1 MASNNQLSYQTAT
14 IDPTI
19 AGYAA
24 KDPWFALGLLLS
36 RGWVENYNERGIRK
50 LQESLKGKDGLTPAD
65 ANADAAATNAA
76 GGTPTVNAG
85 TTAAT
90 DTANAATANASADNT
105 QKTPQIFSA
114 NQNPVMA
121 QVDPY
126 KITPMAVQPSDVQ
139 KAVMEKAVADN
150 ATPQAGD
157 AGYKDA
163 LMARVRNILYDPN
176 NQWAQSAARGAIYN
190 KLKEMGDPGGGNPY
204 AMGNYI
210 DPSKNFSQQAL
221 AQSFANK
228 WTPQTVMNADGTV
241 TQNPAPGYVANNPL
255 QGASMYAMQ
264 GNTNQGIQS
273 PDMNAQFRAYL
284 NGETPQ
290 TAPVLDAVQAA
301 QAQQAATDNTQNV
314 IPPQAKTANFTDAE
328 QGEKSD
334 EPVQQEQTSQEEK
347 PVVSKLET
355 TATEQNSQNGKTV
368 QYALQNNVQPTP
380 LKPFSVKD
388 WIAQVTQAGIAQGR
402 PMNQIQAVISRG
414 LPAAQAAEDNYK
426 KQAVDGLLN
435 RIYNGDETTGGK
447 NLLPTME
454 NANTTVPKL
463 MQTLNEID
471 SIDPERGAQIR
482 AILPSYN
489 TFLKENIN
497 NFNKARDVGYSM
509 KLSDHSMENNIKQ
522 RKELGAYDDQRAIN
536 RLIKTH
542 ALKVAWQ
549 NEELANK
556 ANLISKYSNGQ
567 ITPDQAM
574 GMLILGGLRGKGGS
588 ASLSTGTG
596 DAQKAA
602 NGNLIINGNEL
613 SKTQTARSNE
623 LDANLRRMSDELK
636 GYMAN
641 STADD
646 VKNGT
651 SSDGKDNKDN
661 LARSINAL
669 NAYISGLDDKDRA
682 LIPNSIWDGL
692 QQQLYAANY
701 IRETLAGNGKMENAI
716 EYLKA
721 LTPETRRKYNIV
733 TE

>member
-1 MASNNQLSYQTAT
+1 MANNNQLSYQTAT

-24 KDPWFALGLLLS
+24 RDPGFALGLLLG

-65 ANADAAATNAA
+65 ANADAAVTNAA
-76 GGTPTVNAG
+76 GGTPTINTG

-90 DTANAATANASADNT
+90 DTDNAATANVSADNA

-121 QVDPY
+121 QVEPY

-139 KAVMEKAVADN
+139 RAVMEKAVADN

-176 NQWAQSAARGAIYN
+176 NQWAQSAARGVIYN
-190 KLKEMGDPGGGNPY
+190 KLKAMGDPGGGNPY
-204 AMGNYI
+204 AIGNYD
-210 DPSKNFSQQAL
+210 DPSQNFSQQAL

-228 WTPQTVMNADGTV
+228 WTPQSTMNADGTV

-264 GNTNQGIQS
+264 GNANQGIQS
-273 PDMNAQFRAYL
+273 PDMAAQFRAYL

-463 MQTLNEID
+463 MQTLNAID

-522 RKELGAYDDQRAIN
+522 HERLGQFDDERTKDMA
-536 RLIKTH
+536 KWKH
-542 ALKVAWQ
+542 AMSVAWRNQ
-549 NEELANK
+549 DLADR

-574 GMLILGGLRGKGGS
+574 GMLLGLGGKVNGVASGDVQKTSKGT
-588 ASLSTGTG
+588 LV
-596 DAQKAA
+596 
-602 NGNLIINGNEL
+602 INGNEL

-646 VKNGT
+646 IKNG
-651 SSDGKDNKDN
+651 DGGDN
-661 LARSINAL
+661 LAKSIDAL
-669 NAYISGLDDKDRA
+669 NAYVSGLDDKDRA
-682 LIPNSIWDGL
+682 LIPTSIWDGL

-701 IRETLAGNGKMENAI
+701 IRENLAGNGKMENAI

-721 LTPETRRKYNIV
+721 LTPETRQEYNII
-733 TE
+733 T

>member
-1 MASNNQLSYQTAT
+1 MANNNQLSYQTAT

-24 KDPWFALGLLLS
+24 RDPGFALGLLLG

-65 ANADAAATNAA
+65 ANANAAVTNAA
-76 GGTPTVNAG
+76 GGTPAINTG
-85 TTAAT
+85 AASSSA
-90 DTANAATANASADNT
+90 DTANAATASASADNA
-105 QKTPQIFSA
+105 KPTPQIFSA

-139 KAVMEKAVADN
+139 KAVMENIIAN
-150 ATPQAGD
+150 ASNPQAGD
-157 AGYKDA
+157 PGYKDA

-190 KLKEMGDPGGGNPY
+190 KLKAMGDPGGGNPY
-204 AMGNYI
+204 AIGNYD
-210 DPSKNFSQQAL
+210 DPSKNFYQQAL

-241 TQNPAPGYVANNPL
+241 TQNPAPGYVSNNPL
-255 QGASMYAMQ
+255 QGASMYAIQ
-264 GNTNQGIQS
+264 GNANQGVQS

-301 QAQQAATDNTQNV
+301 QTQQAAADNTV
-314 IPPQAKTANFTDAE
+314 IPPQAKAANFTDAE
-328 QGEKSD
+328 QDKKSD
-334 EPVQQEQTSQEEK
+334 EPVQQEQTSQEE
-347 PVVSKLET
+347 PSVSKSET
-355 TATEQNSQNGKTV
+355 TATEQNSKNGKTV

-489 TFLKENIN
+489 TFLEENIN

-522 RKELGAYDDQRAIN
+522 HERIGQFDDERTKNMA
-536 RLIKTH
+536 KWKH
-542 ALKVAWQ
+542 AMSVAWKNQ
-549 NEELANK
+549 ELAYK

-574 GMLILGGLRGKGGS
+574 SMLLGLGGKGNGA
-588 ASLSTGTG
+588 ASGDVQKTSKGT
-596 DAQKAA
+596 
-602 NGNLIINGNEL
+602 LVINGNEL

-646 VKNGT
+646 IKNGT

-669 NAYISGLDDKDRA
+669 DAYISGLDDKDRA

-721 LTPETRRKYNIV
+721 LTPETRQKYNII
-733 TE
+733 T

>member
-1 MASNNQLSYQTAT
+1 MANNNQLSYQTAT

-24 KDPWFALGLLLS
+24 RDPGFALGLLLG

-50 LQESLKGKDGLTPAD
+50 LQESLKGKDGLTPGGESAQPSEQSQ
-65 ANADAAATNAA
+65 ANSGTASTDNAKQ
-76 GGTPTVNAG
+76 V
-85 TTAAT
+85 
-90 DTANAATANASADNT
+90 
-105 QKTPQIFSA
+105 PQIFSA
-114 NQNPVMA
+114 NQSPTMQTVNPYQPQAVNA
-121 QVDPY
+121 SQ
-126 KITPMAVQPSDVQ
+126 PMTDTQ
-139 KAVMEKAVADN
+139 KAVMENAVAN
-150 ATPQAGD
+150 ASTPQAGD

-255 QGASMYAMQ
+255 QGASMYAM
-264 GNTNQGIQS
+264 NANQGIQL
-273 PDMNAQFRAYL
+273 PDMAAQFKAYL

-301 QAQQAATDNTQNV
+301 QAQQAAADNTQNV

-328 QGEKSD
+328 QDEKSD
-334 EPVQQEQTSQEEK
+334 EPVQQEQTSQEE
-347 PVVSKLET
+347 PAVSKMET
-355 TATEQNSQNGKTV
+355 AATEQNSQNGKTV

-471 SIDPERGAQIR
+471 SIDPERGTQIR

-522 RKELGAYDDQRAIN
+522 HETLGQFDDERTKNMA
-536 RLIKTH
+536 KWKH
-542 ALKVAWQ
+542 AMSVAWRNQ
-549 NEELANK
+549 DLADR

-574 GMLILGGLRGKGGS
+574 GMLLGLGGKVNGVASGDVQKTSKGT
-588 ASLSTGTG
+588 LV
-596 DAQKAA
+596 
-602 NGNLIINGNEL
+602 INGNEL
-613 SKTQTARSNE
+613 NKTQTARSNE
-623 LDANLRRMSDELK
+623 LDAKLRRMSDELK

-651 SSDGKDNKDN
+651 SSNGKDNKDN

-669 NAYISGLDDKDRA
+669 DAYISGLDDKDRA

-692 QQQLYAANY
+692 QQQLYAANF
-701 IRETLAGNGKMENAI
+701 IRENLAGNGKMENAI

-721 LTPETRRKYNIV
+721 LTPETRQKYNIV

>member
-1 MASNNQLSYQTAT
+1 MANNNQLSYQTAT

-24 KDPWFALGLLLS
+24 RDPGFALGLLLG

-50 LQESLKGKDGLTPAD
+50 LQDSLKGKDRLTPAGESAQPSEQSQTNSEAASTD
-65 ANADAAATNAA
+65 NAKQ
-76 GGTPTVNAG
+76 V
-85 TTAAT
+85 
-90 DTANAATANASADNT
+90 
-105 QKTPQIFSA
+105 PQIFSA
-114 NQNPVMA
+114 NQSPAMQTVNPYQPQAVNA
-121 QVDPY
+121 SQ
-126 KITPMAVQPSDVQ
+126 PMTDTQ
-139 KAVMEKAVADN
+139 KAVMENAVAN
-150 ATPQAGD
+150 ASTPQAGD
-157 AGYKDA
+157 VGYKDA

-221 AQSFANK
+221 AHSFANK

-241 TQNPAPGYVANNPL
+241 TQNPAPGYVASNPL

-264 GNTNQGIQS
+264 GNANQGIQL
-273 PDMNAQFRAYL
+273 PDMAAQFRAYL

-301 QAQQAATDNTQNV
+301 QAQQAAADNTQNV

-328 QGEKSD
+328 QGEKGD
-334 EPVQQEQTSQEEK
+334 EPVQQEQPSQEEK
-347 PVVSKLET
+347 PVVSKMET
-355 TATEQNSQNGKTV
+355 AATEQNSQNGKTV

-447 NLLPTME
+447 SLLPTME

-471 SIDPERGAQIR
+471 SIDPERGTQIR

-497 NFNKARDVGYSM
+497 NFNKARDVGYSI

-522 RKELGAYDDQRAIN
+522 HERLGQFDDERTKDMA
-536 RLIKTH
+536 KWKH
-542 ALKVAWQ
+542 AMSVAWRNQ
-549 NEELANK
+549 DLADR

-574 GMLILGGLRGKGGS
+574 GMLLGLGGKVNGVASGDVQKTSKGT
-588 ASLSTGTG
+588 LV
-596 DAQKAA
+596 
-602 NGNLIINGNEL
+602 INGNEL

-646 VKNGT
+646 IKNGN
-651 SSDGKDNKDN
+651 GKDN
-661 LARSINAL
+661 LAKSIDAL
-669 NAYISGLDDKDRA
+669 NAYVSGLDDKDRA

-692 QQQLYAANY
+692 QQQLYAANF
-701 IRETLAGNGKMENAI
+701 IRENLAGNGKMENAI

-721 LTPETRRKYNIV
+721 LTPETRQKYNIV

>member
-1 MASNNQLSYQTAT
+1 MANNNQLSYQTAT

-24 KDPWFALGLLLS
+24 RDPGFALGLLLG

-50 LQESLKGKDGLTPAD
+50 LQDSLKGKDGLTPAGEPAKPSEQPQTNSETASTD
-65 ANADAAATNAA
+65 NAKQ
-76 GGTPTVNAG
+76 V
-85 TTAAT
+85 
-90 DTANAATANASADNT
+90 
-105 QKTPQIFSA
+105 PQIFSA
-114 NQNPVMA
+114 NQSPTMQTVNPYQPQAVNA
-121 QVDPY
+121 SQ
-126 KITPMAVQPSDVQ
+126 PMTDTQ
-139 KAVMEKAVADN
+139 KAVMENAVAN
-150 ATPQAGD
+150 ASTPQAGD

-228 WTPQTVMNADGTV
+228 WTPQTIMNADGTV
-241 TQNPAPGYVANNPL
+241 TQNPTPGYVANNPL
-255 QGASMYAMQ
+255 QGASMYAM
-264 GNTNQGIQS
+264 NANQGIQS
-273 PDMNAQFRAYL
+273 PDMAAQFKAYL

-301 QAQQAATDNTQNV
+301 QAQQAAADNTQNV

-328 QGEKSD
+328 QDEKSD

-454 NANTTVPKL
+454 NAGTTVPKL

-471 SIDPERGAQIR
+471 SIDPERGTQIR

-522 RKELGAYDDQRAIN
+522 HETLGQFDDERTKNMA
-536 RLIKTH
+536 KWKH
-542 ALKVAWQ
+542 AMSVAWRNQ
-549 NEELANK
+549 DLADR

-574 GMLILGGLRGKGGS
+574 GMLLGLGGKGNGV
-588 ASLSTGTG
+588 ASGDVQKTSKGT
-596 DAQKAA
+596 
-602 NGNLIINGNEL
+602 LVINGNEL

-646 VKNGT
+646 VKNG
-651 SSDGKDNKDN
+651 DGGDN
-661 LARSINAL
+661 LAKSIDAL

-701 IRETLAGNGKMENAI
+701 IRENLAGNGKMENAI

-721 LTPETRRKYNIV
+721 LTPETRQKYNIV
-733 TE
+733 T

>member
-1 MASNNQLSYQTAT
+1 MANNNQLSYQTAT

-24 KDPWFALGLLLS
+24 KDPGFALGLLLG

-50 LQESLKGKDGLTPAD
+50 LQDSLKGKDGLTPGGESAQPSEQSQTNSEAASTD
-65 ANADAAATNAA
+65 NAKQ
-76 GGTPTVNAG
+76 V
-85 TTAAT
+85 
-90 DTANAATANASADNT
+90 
-105 QKTPQIFSA
+105 PQIFSA
-114 NQNPVMA
+114 NQSPTMQTVNPYQPQAVNA
-121 QVDPY
+121 SQ
-126 KITPMAVQPSDVQ
+126 PMTDTQ
-139 KAVMEKAVADN
+139 KAVMENAVAN
-150 ATPQAGD
+150 ASTPQAGD

-255 QGASMYAMQ
+255 QGASMYAIQ
-264 GNTNQGIQS
+264 GNANQGIQA
-273 PDMNAQFRAYL
+273 PDMNAQFKAYL

-301 QAQQAATDNTQNV
+301 QAQQAAADNTQNV
-314 IPPQAKTANFTDAE
+314 IQPQAKTANFTDAE
-328 QGEKSD
+328 QDEKSD
-334 EPVQQEQTSQEEK
+334 EPVQQEQASQEE
-347 PVVSKLET
+347 PTASKMET
-355 TATEQNSQNGKTV
+355 AATEQNSQNGKTV
-368 QYALQNNVQPTP
+368 QSALQNNVQPTP

-454 NANTTVPKL
+454 NAGTTVPKL

-497 NFNKARDVGYSM
+497 NFNKARDVGYSI

-556 ANLISKYSNGQ
+556 ANLIAKASNGQ

-574 GMLILGGLRGKGGS
+574 GMLIMGGIRGKGGS
-588 ASLSTGTG
+588 AAVPKGTG
-596 DAQKAA
+596 DAQQAA

-613 SKTQTARSNE
+613 NKTQTARSNK

-646 VKNGT
+646 IKNGT

-669 NAYISGLDDKDRA
+669 NAYISGLDGKDRA
-682 LIPNSIWDGL
+682 LIPNSIWDRL

-701 IRETLAGNGKMENAI
+701 IRENLAGNGKMENAI

-721 LTPETRRKYNIV
+721 LTPETRQKYNII
-733 TE
+733 T

>member
-1 MASNNQLSYQTAT
+1 MANNNQLSYQTAT

-24 KDPWFALGLLLS
+24 KDPGFALGLLLG

-65 ANADAAATNAA
+65 ANADAAS
-76 GGTPTVNAG
+76 GTPAINTG
-85 TTAAT
+85 AASST
-90 DTANAATANASADNT
+90 DTANAAASASAENA
-105 QKTPQIFSA
+105 KPTPQIFSA

-139 KAVMEKAVADN
+139 KAVMENTIAN
-150 ATPQAGD
+150 ASAPQAGD

-190 KLKEMGDPGGGNPY
+190 KLKAMGDPGGGNPY
-204 AMGNYI
+204 AIGNYD

-228 WTPQTVMNADGTV
+228 WTPQAVMNADGTV
-241 TQNPAPGYVANNPL
+241 TQNAAPGYVSNSPL
-255 QGASMYAMQ
+255 QGASMYAIQ
-264 GNTNQGIQS
+264 GNANQGIQ
-273 PDMNAQFRAYL
+273 PTDMAAQFRAYL

-301 QAQQAATDNTQNV
+301 QAQQAAADNTQNV
-314 IPPQAKTANFTDAE
+314 IPPQAKIANFTDAE
-328 QGEKSD
+328 QDKKSD
-334 EPVQQEQTSQEEK
+334 EPVQQEQASQEE
-347 PVVSKLET
+347 PAVSKSET
-355 TATEQNSQNGKTV
+355 AATEQNSQNGKTV

-463 MQTLNEID
+463 MRTLNEID
-471 SIDPERGAQIR
+471 SIDPERGTQIR

-536 RLIKTH
+536 RLITTH

-556 ANLISKYSNGQ
+556 ANLIAKASNGQ

-574 GMLILGGLRGKGGS
+574 GMLIMGGIRGKGGS
-588 ASLSTGTG
+588 AAVPKGTG
-596 DAQKAA
+596 DAQQTA

-623 LDANLRRMSDELK
+623 LDANLRRMSNELK
-636 GYMAN
+636 SYMAN

-646 VKNGT
+646 IKNG
-651 SSDGKDNKDN
+651 GGKDN
-661 LARSINAL
+661 LAKSIDAL
-669 NAYISGLDDKDRA
+669 GAYVSGLDDKDRA
-682 LIPNSIWDGL
+682 LIPDSFWDGI

-701 IRETLAGNGKMENAI
+701 IREHLAGNGKMENAI

-721 LTPETRRKYNIV
+721 LTPETRQKYNIV
-733 TE
+733 T

>member
-1 MASNNQLSYQTAT
+1 MANNNQLSYQTAT

-24 KDPWFALGLLLS
+24 KDPGFALGLLLG

-65 ANADAAATNAA
+65 ANADAAS
-76 GGTPTVNAG
+76 GTP
-85 TTAAT
+85 AAT
-90 DTANAATANASADNT
+90 DTASAATASASADNA
-105 QKTPQIFSA
+105 KPTPQIFSA

-139 KAVMEKAVADN
+139 KAVMENTIAN
-150 ATPQAGD
+150 ASNPQAGD
-157 AGYKDA
+157 TGYKDS

-190 KLKEMGDPGGGNPY
+190 KLKAMGDPGGGNPY
-204 AMGNYI
+204 AMGNYD

-228 WTPQTVMNADGTV
+228 WTPQATMNADGTV
-241 TQNPAPGYVANNPL
+241 TQNAAPGYVSNNPL
-255 QGASMYAMQ
+255 QGASMYAIQ
-264 GNTNQGIQS
+264 GNANQGIQ
-273 PDMNAQFRAYL
+273 PTDMAAQFRAYL

-290 TAPVLDAVQAA
+290 TAPVLDAVQA
-301 QAQQAATDNTQNV
+301 QQAVADNTQNV

-328 QGEKSD
+328 QGKKSD
-334 EPVQQEQTSQEEK
+334 EPVQQEQASQEE
-347 PVVSKLET
+347 PTVSKSET
-355 TATEQNSQNGKTV
+355 VAAEQNSQNGKTV
-368 QYALQNNVQPTP
+368 QSALQNNVQPTP

-454 NANTTVPKL
+454 NANTAVPKL

-489 TFLKENIN
+489 TFLKENIS

-522 RKELGAYDDQRAIN
+522 RKELGAYDDERTKNMAQW
-536 RLIKTH
+536 KH
-542 ALKVAWQ
+542 AMSVAWQ
-549 NEELANK
+549 NEALVNK
-556 ANLISKYSNGQ
+556 ANLIAKYSNGQ

-574 GMLILGGLRGKGGS
+574 QMIVMGSIGGKGNGGAS
-588 ASLSTGTG
+588 ASG
-596 DAQKAA
+596 DVQKTDK
-602 NGNLIINGNEL
+602 GNLIINGNEL

-636 GYMAN
+636 SYMAN

-646 VKNGT
+646 IKSG
-651 SSDGKDNKDN
+651 DGKDN
-661 LARSINAL
+661 LAKSINAL
-669 NAYISGLDDKDRA
+669 NAYVSKLDDKDRA
-682 LIPNSIWDGL
+682 LIPDSVWDGI

-701 IRETLAGNGKMENAI
+701 IREHLAGNGKMENAI

-721 LTPETRRKYNIV
+721 LTPETRQKYNIV
-733 TE
+733 T

>member
-1 MASNNQLSYQTAT
+1 MANNNQLSYQTAT

-24 KDPWFALGLLLS
+24 RDPGFALGLLLG

-65 ANADAAATNAA
+65 ANANAAVTNAA
-76 GGTPTVNAG
+76 GGTPAINTG
-85 TTAAT
+85 AAS
-90 DTANAATANASADNT
+90 ASADNA
-105 QKTPQIFSA
+105 KPTPQIFSA

-121 QVDPY
+121 KVDPY

-139 KAVMEKAVADN
+139 KAVMENTIAN
-150 ATPQAGD
+150 ASAPQAGD

-228 WTPQTVMNADGTV
+228 WTPQAVMNADGTV
-241 TQNPAPGYVANNPL
+241 AQNPAPGYVANNPL
-255 QGASMYAMQ
+255 QGASMYAIQ
-264 GNTNQGIQS
+264 GNANQGIQS

-290 TAPVLDAVQAA
+290 TAPVLDAVQTA
-301 QAQQAATDNTQNV
+301 QAQQAAADNTQNV

-334 EPVQQEQTSQEEK
+334 EPVQQEQASQEE
-347 PVVSKLET
+347 PAVSKSET
-355 TATEQNSQNGKTV
+355 AATEQNSQNGKTV

-447 NLLPTME
+447 SLLPTME
-454 NANTTVPKL
+454 NADTTVPKL
-463 MQTLNEID
+463 MKTLNEID
-471 SIDPERGAQIR
+471 SIDPERGTQIR

-497 NFNKARDVGYSM
+497 NFNKARDVGYSI

-522 RKELGAYDDQRAIN
+522 HERLGQFDDERTKDMA
-536 RLIKTH
+536 KWKH
-542 ALKVAWQ
+542 AMSVAWMNQ
-549 NEELANK
+549 ELADR

-574 GMLILGGLRGKGGS
+574 GMLLGLGGKGNGV
-588 ASLSTGTG
+588 ASGDVQKTSKGT
-596 DAQKAA
+596 
-602 NGNLIINGNEL
+602 LVINGNEL

-646 VKNGT
+646 IKNG
-651 SSDGKDNKDN
+651 DGGDN
-661 LARSINAL
+661 LAKSIDAL

-692 QQQLYAANY
+692 QQQMYAANY
-701 IRETLAGNGKMENAI
+701 IRENLAGNGKMENAI

-721 LTPETRRKYNIV
+721 LTPETRQKYNIV
-733 TE
+733 T

>member
-1 MASNNQLSYQTAT
+1 MANNNQLSYQTAT

-24 KDPWFALGLLLS
+24 RDPGFALGLLLG

-50 LQESLKGKDGLTPAD
+50 LQDSLKGKDGLTPAGEPAKPSEQSQTNSETASTD
-65 ANADAAATNAA
+65 NAKQ
-76 GGTPTVNAG
+76 V
-85 TTAAT
+85 
-90 DTANAATANASADNT
+90 
-105 QKTPQIFSA
+105 PQIFSA
-114 NQNPVMA
+114 NQSPTMQTVNPYQPQAVNA
-121 QVDPY
+121 SQ
-126 KITPMAVQPSDVQ
+126 PMTDTQ
-139 KAVMEKAVADN
+139 KAVMENAVAN
-150 ATPQAGD
+150 ASTPQAGD

-264 GNTNQGIQS
+264 GNANQGIQS
-273 PDMNAQFRAYL
+273 PDMAAQFRAYI

-301 QAQQAATDNTQNV
+301 QAQQAVADNTQNV

-328 QGEKSD
+328 QGGKSD
-334 EPVQQEQTSQEEK
+334 EPVQQEQVSQEE
-347 PVVSKLET
+347 PAVSKLET

-447 NLLPTME
+447 SLLPTME

-471 SIDPERGAQIR
+471 SIDPERGTQIR

-489 TFLKENIN
+489 TFLKENIS

-522 RKELGAYDDQRAIN
+522 HERLGQFDDERTKDMA
-536 RLIKTH
+536 KWKH
-542 ALKVAWQ
+542 AMSVAWRNQ
-549 NEELANK
+549 DLADR

-574 GMLILGGLRGKGGS
+574 GMLLGLGGKVNGVASGDVQKTSKGT
-588 ASLSTGTG
+588 LV
-596 DAQKAA
+596 
-602 NGNLIINGNEL
+602 INGNEL

-646 VKNGT
+646 IKNG
-651 SSDGKDNKDN
+651 DGEDN
-661 LARSINAL
+661 LAKSIDAL
-669 NAYISGLDDKDRA
+669 NAYVSGLDDKDRA
-682 LIPNSIWDGL
+682 LIPTSIWDGL

-701 IRETLAGNGKMENAI
+701 IRENLAGNGKMENAI

-721 LTPETRRKYNIV
+721 LTPETRQEYNII
-733 TE
+733 T

>member
-1 MASNNQLSYQTAT
+1 MANNNQLSYQTAT

-24 KDPWFALGLLLS
+24 RDPGFALGLMLG

-50 LQESLKGKDGLTPAD
+50 LQDSLKGKDGLTPAGESAQPSEQSQTNSEAASTD
-65 ANADAAATNAA
+65 NAKQ
-76 GGTPTVNAG
+76 V
-85 TTAAT
+85 
-90 DTANAATANASADNT
+90 
-105 QKTPQIFSA
+105 PQIFSA
-114 NQNPVMA
+114 NQSPTMQTVNPYQPQAVNA
-121 QVDPY
+121 SQ
-126 KITPMAVQPSDVQ
+126 PMTDTQ
-139 KAVMEKAVADN
+139 KAVMENAVAN
-150 ATPQAGD
+150 ASTPQAGD

-264 GNTNQGIQS
+264 GNANQGIQS
-273 PDMNAQFRAYL
+273 PDMAAQFRAYL

-301 QAQQAATDNTQNV
+301 QAQQAAADNTQNV

-328 QGEKSD
+328 QDEKSD
-334 EPVQQEQTSQEEK
+334 EPVQQEQASQEEK

-355 TATEQNSQNGKTV
+355 AATEQNSQNGKTV
-368 QYALQNNVQPTP
+368 QSALQNNVQPTP

-447 NLLPTME
+447 SLLPTME
-454 NANTTVPKL
+454 NADTTVPKL

-471 SIDPERGAQIR
+471 SIDPERGTQIR

-489 TFLKENIN
+489 TFLKENIS

-588 ASLSTGTG
+588 ASLSTGAG

-602 NGNLIINGNEL
+602 NGNLIINDNEL

-646 VKNGT
+646 IKNGN
-651 SSDGKDNKDN
+651 GKDN
-661 LARSINAL
+661 LAKSIDAL
-669 NAYISGLDDKDRA
+669 NAYVSGLDDKDRA

-692 QQQLYAANY
+692 QQQLYAANF
-701 IRETLAGNGKMENAI
+701 IRENLAGNGKMENAI

-721 LTPETRRKYNIV
+721 LTPETRQKYNIV
-733 TE
+733 T

>member
-1 MASNNQLSYQTAT
+1 MANNNQLSYQTAT

-24 KDPWFALGLLLS
+24 RDPGFALGLLLG

-65 ANADAAATNAA
+65 ANANAAVTNAA
-76 GGTPTVNAG
+76 GGTPAINTG
-85 TTAAT
+85 AASSSA
-90 DTANAATANASADNT
+90 DTANAATASASADNA
-105 QKTPQIFSA
+105 KPTPQIFSA

-139 KAVMEKAVADN
+139 KAVMENTIAN
-150 ATPQAGD
+150 ASAPQAGD

-163 LMARVRNILYDPN
+163 LMARGRNILYDPN

-255 QGASMYAMQ
+255 QGASMYAM
-264 GNTNQGIQS
+264 NANQGIQL
-273 PDMNAQFRAYL
+273 PDMAAQFKTYL

-301 QAQQAATDNTQNV
+301 QTQQAVADNTQNV

-328 QGEKSD
+328 QDEKSD
-334 EPVQQEQTSQEEK
+334 EPVQQEQASQEE
-347 PVVSKLET
+347 PAVSKMET
-355 TATEQNSQNGKTV
+355 AATEQNSQNGKTV
-368 QYALQNNVQPTP
+368 QSALQNNVQPTP

-454 NANTTVPKL
+454 NAGTTVPKL

-471 SIDPERGAQIR
+471 SIDPERGTQIR

-522 RKELGAYDDQRAIN
+522 HETLGQFDDERTKNMA
-536 RLIKTH
+536 KWKH
-542 ALKVAWQ
+542 AMSVAWRNQ
-549 NEELANK
+549 DLADR

-574 GMLILGGLRGKGGS
+574 GMLLGLGGKVNGVASGDVQKTSKGT
-588 ASLSTGTG
+588 LV
-596 DAQKAA
+596 
-602 NGNLIINGNEL
+602 INGNEL
-613 SKTQTARSNE
+613 NKTQTARSNE

-669 NAYISGLDDKDRA
+669 DAYISGLDDKDRA

-692 QQQLYAANY
+692 QQQLYAANF
-701 IRETLAGNGKMENAI
+701 IRENLAGNGKMENAI

-721 LTPETRRKYNIV
+721 LTPETRQKYNIV

>member
-1 MASNNQLSYQTAT
+1 MANNNQLSYQTAT

-24 KDPWFALGLLLS
+24 RDPGFALGLLLG

-65 ANADAAATNAA
+65 ANANAAVTNVA
-76 GGTPTVNAG
+76 GGTPAINTGDAS
-85 TTAAT
+85 
-90 DTANAATANASADNT
+90 ASADTTNAT
-105 QKTPQIFSA
+105 TASASAGNAKPTPQIFSA

-139 KAVMEKAVADN
+139 KAVMENAVAN
-150 ATPQAGD
+150 ASTPQAGD

-221 AQSFANK
+221 AHSFANK

-255 QGASMYAMQ
+255 QGASMYAM
-264 GNTNQGIQS
+264 NANQGIQS
-273 PDMNAQFRAYL
+273 PDMAAQFRAYL

-301 QAQQAATDNTQNV
+301 QAQQAAADNTQNV

-328 QGEKSD
+328 QDEKSD
-334 EPVQQEQTSQEEK
+334 EPVQQEQTSQEE
-347 PVVSKLET
+347 PTASKSET

-447 NLLPTME
+447 SLLPTME
-454 NANTTVPKL
+454 NADTTVPKL
-463 MQTLNEID
+463 MKTLNEID
-471 SIDPERGAQIR
+471 SIDPERGTQIR

-497 NFNKARDVGYSM
+497 NFNKARDVGYSI

-522 RKELGAYDDQRAIN
+522 HERIGQFDDERTKDMA
-536 RLIKTH
+536 KWKH
-542 ALKVAWQ
+542 AMSVAWRNQ
-549 NEELANK
+549 ELADR

-574 GMLILGGLRGKGGS
+574 GMLLGLGGKGNGV
-588 ASLSTGTG
+588 ASGDVQKTSKGT
-596 DAQKAA
+596 
-602 NGNLIINGNEL
+602 LVINGNEL

-623 LDANLRRMSDELK
+623 LDANLRRMSDALK

-646 VKNGT
+646 IKNGN
-651 SSDGKDNKDN
+651 GKDN
-661 LARSINAL
+661 LAKSIGAL
-669 NAYISGLDDKDRA
+669 NAYVSGLDDKDRA

-701 IRETLAGNGKMENAI
+701 IRENLAGNGKMENAI

-721 LTPETRRKYNIV
+721 LTPETRQMYNII

>member
-1 MASNNQLSYQTAT
+1 MANNNQLSYQTAT

-24 KDPWFALGLLLS
+24 KDPGFALGLLLG

-50 LQESLKGKDGLTPAD
+50 LQESLKGKDGLTPSD
-65 ANADAAATNAA
+65 ANAGAAS
-76 GGTPTVNAG
+76 GTP
-85 TTAAT
+85 AAT
-90 DTANAATANASADNT
+90 DTASAATASASADNA
-105 QKTPQIFSA
+105 KPTPQIFSA

-139 KAVMEKAVADN
+139 KAVMENTIAN
-150 ATPQAGD
+150 ASNPQAGD
-157 AGYKDA
+157 TGYKDA

-190 KLKEMGDPGGGNPY
+190 KLKAMGDPGGGNPY
-204 AMGNYI
+204 AMGNYD

-228 WTPQTVMNADGTV
+228 WTPQATMNADGTV
-241 TQNPAPGYVANNPL
+241 TQNAAPGYVSNNPL
-255 QGASMYAMQ
+255 QGASMYAIQ
-264 GNTNQGIQS
+264 GNANQGIQ
-273 PDMNAQFRAYL
+273 PTDMAAQFRAYL

-290 TAPVLDAVQAA
+290 TAPVLDAVQA
-301 QAQQAATDNTQNV
+301 QQAVADNTQNV

-328 QGEKSD
+328 QDKKSD
-334 EPVQQEQTSQEEK
+334 EPVQQEPASQEE
-347 PVVSKLET
+347 PTVSKSET
-355 TATEQNSQNGKTV
+355 AATEQNSQNGKTV
-368 QYALQNNVQPTP
+368 QSALQNNVQPTP

-454 NANTTVPKL
+454 NANTAVPKL

-471 SIDPERGAQIR
+471 SIDQERGAQIR

-489 TFLKENIN
+489 TFLKENIS

-522 RKELGAYDDQRAIN
+522 RKELGAYDDERTKNMAQW
-536 RLIKTH
+536 KH
-542 ALKVAWQ
+542 AMSVAWQ
-549 NEELANK
+549 NEALVNK
-556 ANLISKYSNGQ
+556 ANLIAKYSNGQ

-574 GMLILGGLRGKGGS
+574 QMIVMGSIGGKGNGGAS
-588 ASLSTGTG
+588 ASG
-596 DAQKAA
+596 DVQKTDK
-602 NGNLIINGNEL
+602 GNLIINGNEL

-636 GYMAN
+636 SYMAN

-646 VKNGT
+646 IKSG
-651 SSDGKDNKDN
+651 DGKDN
-661 LARSINAL
+661 LAKSIDAL
-669 NAYISGLDDKDRA
+669 NAYVSELDDKDRA
-682 LIPNSIWDGL
+682 LIPDSVWDGI

-701 IRETLAGNGKMENAI
+701 IREHLAGNGKMENAI

-721 LTPETRRKYNIV
+721 LTPETRQKYNIV
-733 TE
+733 T

>member
-1 MASNNQLSYQTAT
+1 MANNNQLSYQTAT

-24 KDPWFALGLLLS
+24 RDPGFALGLLLG

-50 LQESLKGKDGLTPAD
+50 LQDSLKGKDGLTPGGESAQPSEQSQTNSE
-65 ANADAAATNAA
+65 AASTYNAKQ
-76 GGTPTVNAG
+76 V
-85 TTAAT
+85 
-90 DTANAATANASADNT
+90 
-105 QKTPQIFSA
+105 PQIFSA
-114 NQNPVMA
+114 NQSPTMQTVNPYQPQAVNA
-121 QVDPY
+121 SQ
-126 KITPMAVQPSDVQ
+126 PMTDTQ
-139 KAVMEKAVADN
+139 KAVMENAVAN
-150 ATPQAGD
+150 ASTPQAGD

-190 KLKEMGDPGGGNPY
+190 KLKEMGDPGGGTPY

-264 GNTNQGIQS
+264 GNQGIQL
-273 PDMNAQFRAYL
+273 PDMAAQFKTYL

-301 QAQQAATDNTQNV
+301 QAQQAVADNTQNV

-328 QGEKSD
+328 QDEKSD
-334 EPVQQEQTSQEEK
+334 EPVQQEQASQEE
-347 PVVSKLET
+347 PAVSKSET
-355 TATEQNSQNGKTV
+355 VATEQNSQNGKTV

-471 SIDPERGAQIR
+471 SIDPERGTQIR

-522 RKELGAYDDQRAIN
+522 HETLGQFDDDRAKN
-536 RLIKTH
+536 MAKWKH
-542 ALKVAWQ
+542 AMSVAWRNQ
-549 NEELANK
+549 ELAGR

-574 GMLILGGLRGKGGS
+574 GMLIMGGLRGKGGS
-588 ASLSTGTG
+588 ASFPAGTG
-596 DAQKAA
+596 DARQAA

-613 SKTQTARSNE
+613 NKTQTARSNE

-651 SSDGKDNKDN
+651 SSDGENNKDN

-669 NAYISGLDDKDRA
+669 DAYISGLDDKDRA

-692 QQQLYAANY
+692 QQQLYAANF
-701 IRETLAGNGKMENAI
+701 IRENLAGNGKMENAI

>member
-1 MASNNQLSYQTAT
+1 MANNNQLSYQTAT

-24 KDPWFALGLLLS
+24 RDPGFALGLLLG

-65 ANADAAATNAA
+65 ANANAAVTNAA
-76 GGTPTVNAG
+76 GGTPAINTG
-85 TTAAT
+85 AASSSA
-90 DTANAATANASADNT
+90 DTANAATASASADNA
-105 QKTPQIFSA
+105 KPTPQIFSA

-139 KAVMEKAVADN
+139 KAVMENTIAN
-150 ATPQAGD
+150 ASTPQAGD

-221 AQSFANK
+221 AHSFANK
-228 WTPQTVMNADGTV
+228 WTPQAVMNADGPV
-241 TQNPAPGYVANNPL
+241 TQNPAPGYVSNNPL
-255 QGASMYAMQ
+255 QGASMYAIQ
-264 GNTNQGIQS
+264 GNASQGIQ
-273 PDMNAQFRAYL
+273 PTDMAAQFRAYL

-301 QAQQAATDNTQNV
+301 QAQQAVADNTQNV

-328 QGEKSD
+328 QDKKSD
-334 EPVQQEQTSQEEK
+334 EPVQQEQASQEE
-347 PVVSKLET
+347 PSVSKSET
-355 TATEQNSQNGKTV
+355 DATEQNSPNGKTV

-426 KQAVDGLLN
+426 KQAVDGLLS

-454 NANTTVPKL
+454 NADTTVPKL
-463 MQTLNEID
+463 MKTLNEID

-497 NFNKARDVGYSM
+497 NFNKARDVGYSI

-522 RKELGAYDDQRAIN
+522 HERIGQFDDERAKN
-536 RLIKTH
+536 MAKWKH
-542 ALKVAWQ
+542 AVSVAWRNQ
-549 NEELANK
+549 DLADK
-556 ANLISKYSNGQ
+556 ANLIAKYSNGQ

-574 GMLILGGLRGKGGS
+574 GMLIMGGLRGKGGS
-588 ASLSTGTG
+588 ASFSTGTG

-646 VKNGT
+646 IKNG
-651 SSDGKDNKDN
+651 DGGDN
-661 LARSINAL
+661 LAKSIDAL
-669 NAYISGLDDKDRA
+669 NAYVSGLDDKDRA

-701 IRETLAGNGKMENAI
+701 IRENLAGNGKMENAI

-721 LTPETRRKYNIV
+721 LTPETRQKYNIV
-733 TE
+733 T

>member
-1 MASNNQLSYQTAT
+1 MANYNQLSYQTAT

-24 KDPWFALGLLLS
+24 RDPGFALGLLLG

-50 LQESLKGKDGLTPAD
+50 LQDSLKGKDGLTPAD
-65 ANADAAATNAA
+65 ANANAAVTNAA
-76 GGTPTVNAG
+76 GGTPTINTGDTSASAD
-85 TTAAT
+85 TT
-90 DTANAATANASADNT
+90 NAATASASADNA
-105 QKTPQIFSA
+105 KPTPQIFSA

-139 KAVMEKAVADN
+139 KAVMENTIAN
-150 ATPQAGD
+150 ASAPQAGD

-255 QGASMYAMQ
+255 QGASMYAM
-264 GNTNQGIQS
+264 NANQGIQS
-273 PDMNAQFRAYL
+273 PDMAAQFRAYL

-328 QGEKSD
+328 QDKKGD
-334 EPVQQEQTSQEEK
+334 EPVQQEQASQEE
-347 PVVSKLET
+347 PAVSKSET
-355 TATEQNSQNGKTV
+355 AATEQNSQNGKTV

-414 LPAAQAAEDNYK
+414 LPAAQAAEYNYK

-471 SIDPERGAQIR
+471 SIDPERGTQIR

-497 NFNKARDVGYSM
+497 NFNKARDVGYSI

-522 RKELGAYDDQRAIN
+522 HERIGQFDDERAKN
-536 RLIKTH
+536 MAKWKH
-542 ALKVAWQ
+542 AVSVAWKNQ
-549 NEELANK
+549 DLADR

-574 GMLILGGLRGKGGS
+574 GMLLGLGGKGNGV
-588 ASLSTGTG
+588 ASGDVQKTSKGT
-596 DAQKAA
+596 
-602 NGNLIINGNEL
+602 LVINGNEL
-613 SKTQTARSNE
+613 NKTQTARSNE

-646 VKNGT
+646 VKNG
-651 SSDGKDNKDN
+651 DGGDN
-661 LARSINAL
+661 LAKSIDAL
-669 NAYISGLDDKDRA
+669 NAYVSGLDDKDRA

-701 IRETLAGNGKMENAI
+701 IRENLAGNGKMENAI

-721 LTPETRRKYNIV
+721 LTPETRQKYNII
-733 TE
+733 T

>member
-1 MASNNQLSYQTAT
+1 MANNNQLSYQTAT

-24 KDPWFALGLLLS
+24 RDPGFALGLLLG

-50 LQESLKGKDGLTPAD
+50 LQDSLKGKDGLTPAGES
-65 ANADAAATNAA
+65 AKPSEQSQTNSEAASTGNAKQ
-76 GGTPTVNAG
+76 V
-85 TTAAT
+85 
-90 DTANAATANASADNT
+90 
-105 QKTPQIFSA
+105 PQIFSA
-114 NQNPVMA
+114 NQSPAMQTVNPYQPQAVNA
-121 QVDPY
+121 SQ
-126 KITPMAVQPSDVQ
+126 PMTDTQ
-139 KAVMEKAVADN
+139 KAVMENAVAN
-150 ATPQAGD
+150 ASTPQAGD
-157 AGYKDA
+157 TGYKDA
-163 LMARVRNILYDPN
+163 LMSRVRNILYDPN

-264 GNTNQGIQS
+264 GNANQGIQS
-273 PDMNAQFRAYL
+273 PDMAAQFRAYL

-301 QAQQAATDNTQNV
+301 QAQQAVADNTQNV

-328 QGEKSD
+328 QDEKGD

-347 PVVSKLET
+347 PVVSKMET
-355 TATEQNSQNGKTV
+355 AATEQNSQNGKTV

-447 NLLPTME
+447 SLLPTME

-471 SIDPERGAQIR
+471 SIDPERGTQIR

-489 TFLKENIN
+489 TFLKENIS

-522 RKELGAYDDQRAIN
+522 QKEIGAYNDERAIN

-556 ANLISKYSNGQ
+556 ANLISKYSNGR

-588 ASLSTGTG
+588 TSFSTGTG

-646 VKNGT
+646 IKNGT

-669 NAYISGLDDKDRA
+669 DAYISGLDDKDRA

-692 QQQLYAANY
+692 QQQLYAANF
-701 IRETLAGNGKMENAI
+701 IRENLAGNGKMENAI

-721 LTPETRRKYNIV
+721 LTPETRQKYNIV
-733 TE
+733 T

>member
-1 MASNNQLSYQTAT
+1 MANNNQLSYQTAT

-24 KDPWFALGLLLS
+24 RDPGFALGLLLG

-65 ANADAAATNAA
+65 ANANAAVASAA
-76 GGTPTVNAG
+76 GGTPAINAG
-85 TTAAT
+85 TTSAP
-90 DTANAATANASADNT
+90 DTTNAATASASADNA
-105 QKTPQIFSA
+105 KPTPQIFSA

-121 QVDPY
+121 KVDPY

-139 KAVMEKAVADN
+139 KAVMENTIAN
-150 ATPQAGD
+150 ASAPRAGD

-241 TQNPAPGYVANNPL
+241 TQNPAPGYVSNNPL
-255 QGASMYAMQ
+255 QGASMYAIQ
-264 GNTNQGIQS
+264 GNANQGIQS

-301 QAQQAATDNTQNV
+301 QAQQAVTDNTQNV

-328 QGEKSD
+328 QDEKSD
-334 EPVQQEQTSQEEK
+334 EPVQQEQASQEE
-347 PVVSKLET
+347 PAVSKSET
-355 TATEQNSQNGKTV
+355 AATEQNSQNGKTV

-426 KQAVDGLLN
+426 KQTVDGLLN

-454 NANTTVPKL
+454 NADTTVPKL

-471 SIDPERGAQIR
+471 SIDPERGTQIR

-522 RKELGAYDDQRAIN
+522 HETLGQFDDERTKDMA
-536 RLIKTH
+536 KWKH
-542 ALKVAWQ
+542 AVSVAWRNQ
-549 NEELANK
+549 DLADR

-574 GMLILGGLRGKGGS
+574 GMLLGLGGKGNG
-588 ASLSTGTG
+588 GTSG
-596 DAQKAA
+596 DVQKTSK
-602 NGNLIINGNEL
+602 GTLVINGNEL

-646 VKNGT
+646 IKNG
-651 SSDGKDNKDN
+651 DGGDN
-661 LARSINAL
+661 LAKSIDAL
-669 NAYISGLDDKDRA
+669 NAYVSGLDDKDRA

-692 QQQLYAANY
+692 QQQMYAANY
-701 IRETLAGNGKMENAI
+701 IRENLAGNGKMENAI

-721 LTPETRRKYNIV
+721 LTPETRQKYNIV
-733 TE
+733 T

>member
-1 MASNNQLSYQTAT
+1 MANNNQLSYQTAT

-24 KDPWFALGLLLS
+24 RDPGFALGLLLG

-65 ANADAAATNAA
+65 ANANAAVTNAA
-76 GGTPTVNAG
+76 GGTPAINTG
-85 TTAAT
+85 AASSSA
-90 DTANAATANASADNT
+90 DTANAATASASADNA
-105 QKTPQIFSA
+105 KPTPQIFSA

-139 KAVMEKAVADN
+139 KAVMENTIAN
-150 ATPQAGD
+150 ASAPQAGD

-255 QGASMYAMQ
+255 QGASMYAM
-264 GNTNQGIQS
+264 NANQGIQL
-273 PDMNAQFRAYL
+273 PDMAAQFKTYL

-301 QAQQAATDNTQNV
+301 QTQQAVADNTQNV

-328 QGEKSD
+328 QDEKSD
-334 EPVQQEQTSQEEK
+334 EPVQQEQASQEE
-347 PVVSKLET
+347 PAVSKMEPA
-355 TATEQNSQNGKTV
+355 ATEQNSQNGKTV
-368 QYALQNNVQPTP
+368 QSALQNNVQPTP

-402 PMNQIQAVISRG
+402 PMNQIQAVFSRG

-454 NANTTVPKL
+454 NAGTTVPKL

-471 SIDPERGAQIR
+471 SIDPERGTQIR

-497 NFNKARDVGYSM
+497 NFNKARDVGYSI

-522 RKELGAYDDQRAIN
+522 HETLGQFDDERTKNMA
-536 RLIKTH
+536 KWKH
-542 ALKVAWQ
+542 AMSVAWRNQ
-549 NEELANK
+549 DLADR

-574 GMLILGGLRGKGGS
+574 GMLLGLGGKVNGVASGDVQKTSKGT
-588 ASLSTGTG
+588 LV
-596 DAQKAA
+596 
-602 NGNLIINGNEL
+602 INGNEL
-613 SKTQTARSNE
+613 NKTQTARSNE

-646 VKNGT
+646 VKNG
-651 SSDGKDNKDN
+651 DGGDN
-661 LARSINAL
+661 LAKSIDAL
-669 NAYISGLDDKDRA
+669 NAYVSGLDDKDRA

-701 IRETLAGNGKMENAI
+701 IRENLAGNGKMKNAI

-721 LTPETRRKYNIV
+721 LTPETRQKYNIV
-733 TE
+733 T

>member
-1 MASNNQLSYQTAT
+1 MANNNQLSYQTAT

-24 KDPWFALGLLLS
+24 RDPGFALGLMLG

-50 LQESLKGKDGLTPAD
+50 LQESLKGKDGLTPGGESAQPSEQSQ
-65 ANADAAATNAA
+65 ANSETASTDNAKQ
-76 GGTPTVNAG
+76 V
-85 TTAAT
+85 
-90 DTANAATANASADNT
+90 
-105 QKTPQIFSA
+105 PQIFSA
-114 NQNPVMA
+114 NQSPTMQTVNPYQPQAVNA
-121 QVDPY
+121 SQ
-126 KITPMAVQPSDVQ
+126 PMTDTQ
-139 KAVMEKAVADN
+139 KAVMENAVAN
-150 ATPQAGD
+150 ASAPQAGD
-157 AGYKDA
+157 EGYKDA

-241 TQNPAPGYVANNPL
+241 TQNPAPGYVASNPL
-255 QGASMYAMQ
+255 QGASMYAM
-264 GNTNQGIQS
+264 NANQGIQS
-273 PDMNAQFRAYL
+273 PDINAQFRAYL

-301 QAQQAATDNTQNV
+301 QAQQAAADNAQNV
-314 IPPQAKTANFTDAE
+314 IPPQAKTANFTNAE
-328 QGEKSD
+328 QDEKSD
-334 EPVQQEQTSQEEK
+334 EPAQQEQTSQEE
-347 PVVSKLET
+347 PAVSKMET
-355 TATEQNSQNGKTV
+355 VATEQNSQNGKTV
-368 QYALQNNVQPTP
+368 QSALQNNVQPTP

-471 SIDPERGAQIR
+471 SIDPERGTQIR

-489 TFLKENIN
+489 TFLKENIS

-522 RKELGAYDDQRAIN
+522 HETLGQFDDERAKN
-536 RLIKTH
+536 MAKWKH
-542 ALKVAWQ
+542 AMSVAWKNQ
-549 NEELANK
+549 DLADR

-574 GMLILGGLRGKGGS
+574 GMLLGLGGKGNGV
-588 ASLSTGTG
+588 ASGDVQKTSKGT
-596 DAQKAA
+596 
-602 NGNLIINGNEL
+602 LVINGNEL

-651 SSDGKDNKDN
+651 SSNGKDNKDN

-669 NAYISGLDDKDRA
+669 GAYISGLDDKDRA
-682 LIPNSIWDGL
+682 LIPTSIWDGL
-692 QQQLYAANY
+692 QQQLYAANF
-701 IRETLAGNGKMENAI
+701 IRENLAGNGKTENAI

-721 LTPETRRKYNIV
+721 LTPETRQKYNIV

>member
-1 MASNNQLSYQTAT
+1 MANNNQLSYQTAT

-24 KDPWFALGLLLS
+24 KDPGFALGLLLG

-65 ANADAAATNAA
+65 TNADAAS
-76 GGTPTVNAG
+76 GTP
-85 TTAAT
+85 AAT
-90 DTANAATANASADNT
+90 DTTNAATASASADNA
-105 QKTPQIFSA
+105 KPTPQIFSA

-139 KAVMEKAVADN
+139 KAVMENTIAN
-150 ATPQAGD
+150 ASAPQAGD

-190 KLKEMGDPGGGNPY
+190 KLKAMGDPGGGNPY
-204 AMGNYI
+204 AIGNYD

-228 WTPQTVMNADGTV
+228 WTPQATMNADGTV
-241 TQNPAPGYVANNPL
+241 TQNAAPGYVSNNPL
-255 QGASMYAMQ
+255 QGASMYAVQ
-264 GNTNQGIQS
+264 GNANQGIQ
-273 PDMNAQFRAYL
+273 PTDMAAQFRAYL

-290 TAPVLDAVQAA
+290 TAPVLDAVQA
-301 QAQQAATDNTQNV
+301 QQAVADNTQNV

-328 QGEKSD
+328 QDKKSD
-334 EPVQQEQTSQEEK
+334 ELVQQEQASQEE
-347 PVVSKLET
+347 PTVSKSET
-355 TATEQNSQNGKTV
+355 VATEQNSQNGKTV
-368 QYALQNNVQPTP
+368 QSALQNNVQPTP

-454 NANTTVPKL
+454 NANTAVPKL

-497 NFNKARDVGYSM
+497 NFNKARDVGYS
-509 KLSDHSMENNIKQ
+509 KELASNALDNAIKQ
-522 RKELGAYDDQRAIN
+522 KEAFTGIDLS
-536 RLIKTH
+536 
-542 ALKVAWQ
+542 ALKAKYAMMSEREKQQRNLKYQALVDAGYGQ
-549 NEELANK
+549 QEAAAYAMGIVPKSMLKGATTGMQQQQTVNGSPLTGKQKERVEELDYSLQDLTNTLYNYMAKNSK
-556 ANLISKYSNGQ
+556 DSLEGYGNAIANLQKYLDSLKESDKVLL
-567 ITPDQAM
+567 P
-574 GMLILGGLRGKGGS
+574 KG
-588 ASLSTGTG
+588 T
-596 DAQKAA
+596 
-602 NGNLIINGNEL
+602 
-613 SKTQTARSNE
+613 
-623 LDANLRRMSDELK
+623 M
-636 GYMAN
+636 
-641 STADD
+641 
-646 VKNGT
+646 
-651 SSDGKDNKDN
+651 
-661 LARSINAL
+661 
-669 NAYISGLDDKDRA
+669 DKLTDM
-682 LIPNSIWDGL
+682 
-692 QQQLYAANY
+692 LYAANAK
-701 IRETLAGNGKMENAI
+701 REALAGHYAGSSDAPGAR
-716 EYLKA
+716 EYASA
-721 LTPETRRKYNIV
+721 LTDEAKKKYGINFNGGN
-733 TE
+733 

>member
-1 MASNNQLSYQTAT
+1 MANNNQLSYQTAT

-24 KDPWFALGLLLS
+24 RDPGFALGLLLG

-65 ANADAAATNAA
+65 ANANAT
-76 GGTPTVNAG
+76 GGTPAINAG
-85 TTAAT
+85 TTSAPDTT
-90 DTANAATANASADNT
+90 DAATASASADNA
-105 QKTPQIFSA
+105 KPTPQIFSA

-139 KAVMEKAVADN
+139 KAVMENTIANSSA
-150 ATPQAGD
+150 PQAGD

-190 KLKEMGDPGGGNPY
+190 KLKAMGDPGSGNPY

-228 WTPQTVMNADGTV
+228 WTPQAVMNADGKV
-241 TQNPAPGYVANNPL
+241 TQSPATGYVSNNPL
-255 QGASMYAMQ
+255 QGASMYAAQ
-264 GNTNQGIQS
+264 GNVNQGIQ
-273 PDMNAQFRAYL
+273 PADLNTQFRAYL

-290 TAPVLDAVQAA
+290 TVPVLDAVQAA
-301 QAQQAATDNTQNV
+301 QAQQAVADNTQNV

-328 QGEKSD
+328 QNKKSD
-334 EPVQQEQTSQEEK
+334 EPVQQEQASQEE
-347 PVVSKLET
+347 PAVSKSET
-355 TATEQNSQNGKTV
+355 TATEQNSPNGKTV

-454 NANTTVPKL
+454 NADTTVPKL

-471 SIDPERGAQIR
+471 SIDPERGTQIR

-522 RKELGAYDDQRAIN
+522 HETLGQFDDERTKDMA
-536 RLIKTH
+536 KWKH
-542 ALKVAWQ
+542 AVSVAWRNQ
-549 NEELANK
+549 DLADR

-574 GMLILGGLRGKGGS
+574 GMLLGLGGKGNGV
-588 ASLSTGTG
+588 ASGDVQKTSKGT
-596 DAQKAA
+596 
-602 NGNLIINGNEL
+602 LVINGNEL

-646 VKNGT
+646 IKNG
-651 SSDGKDNKDN
+651 DGGDN
-661 LARSINAL
+661 LAKSIDAL
-669 NAYISGLDDKDRA
+669 NAYVSGLDDKDRA

-701 IRETLAGNGKMENAI
+701 IRENLAGNGKMENAI

-721 LTPETRRKYNIV
+721 LTPETRQKYNIV
-733 TE
+733 T

>member
-1 MASNNQLSYQTAT
+1 MANNNQLSYQTAT

-24 KDPWFALGLLLS
+24 RDPGFALGLLLG

-50 LQESLKGKDGLTPAD
+50 LQDSLKGKDGLTPAD
-65 ANADAAATNAA
+65 ANANAAVTNAA
-76 GGTPTVNAG
+76 GGTPAINTG
-85 TTAAT
+85 AASSSA
-90 DTANAATANASADNT
+90 DTANATTASASADNA
-105 QKTPQIFSA
+105 KPTPQIFSA

-139 KAVMEKAVADN
+139 KAVMENTIAN
-150 ATPQAGD
+150 ASAPQAGD

-241 TQNPAPGYVANNPL
+241 TQNPAPGYVASNPL

-264 GNTNQGIQS
+264 GNANQGIHS

-328 QGEKSD
+328 QDENSD
-334 EPVQQEQTSQEEK
+334 EPVQQEQTSKEEK

-355 TATEQNSQNGKTV
+355 AATEQNSQNGKTV

-471 SIDPERGAQIR
+471 SIDPERGTQIR

-489 TFLKENIN
+489 TFLKENIS
-497 NFNKARDVGYSM
+497 NFNKARDVGWSI
-509 KLSDHSMENNIKQ
+509 KLADHSMENNIKQ
-522 RKELGAYDDQRAIN
+522 HERLGQFDDERTKNMA
-536 RLIKTH
+536 KWKH
-542 ALKVAWQ
+542 AMSVAWRNQ
-549 NEELANK
+549 DLADR

-574 GMLILGGLRGKGGS
+574 GMLLGLGGKGNGI
-588 ASLSTGTG
+588 ASGDVQKTSKGT
-596 DAQKAA
+596 
-602 NGNLIINGNEL
+602 LVINGNEL
-613 SKTQTARSNE
+613 NKTQTARSNE

-646 VKNGT
+646 IKNGN
-651 SSDGKDNKDN
+651 GKDN
-661 LARSINAL
+661 LAKSIDAL
-669 NAYISGLDDKDRA
+669 NAYVSGLDDKDRA
-682 LIPNSIWDGL
+682 LIPNSTWDGL
-692 QQQLYAANY
+692 QQQLYAANF
-701 IRETLAGNGKMENAI
+701 IRENLAGNGKMENAI

-721 LTPETRRKYNIV
+721 LTPETRQKYNIV

>member
-1 MASNNQLSYQTAT
+1 MANNNQLSYQTAT

-24 KDPWFALGLLLS
+24 KDPGFALGLLLG

-65 ANADAAATNAA
+65 ANADAAS
-76 GGTPTVNAG
+76 GTPAINTG
-85 TTAAT
+85 AASST
-90 DTANAATANASADNT
+90 DTANAAASASAENA
-105 QKTPQIFSA
+105 KPTPQIFSA

-139 KAVMEKAVADN
+139 KAVMENTIAN
-150 ATPQAGD
+150 ASAPQAGD

-228 WTPQTVMNADGTV
+228 WTPQTVMNVDGTV

-255 QGASMYAMQ
+255 QGASMYAIQ
-264 GNTNQGIQS
+264 GNANQGIQS

-301 QAQQAATDNTQNV
+301 QAQQAAADNTQNV

-328 QGEKSD
+328 QDKKSD
-334 EPVQQEQTSQEEK
+334 EPVQQEQASQEE
-347 PVVSKLET
+347 PAVSKSET
-355 TATEQNSQNGKTV
+355 AATEQNSPNGKTV

-454 NANTTVPKL
+454 NANTAVPKL

-522 RKELGAYDDQRAIN
+522 RKELGAYDDQRTIN
-536 RLIKTH
+536 RLITTH

-556 ANLISKYSNGQ
+556 ANLIAKYSNGQ

-574 GMLILGGLRGKGGS
+574 QMIVMGSIGGKGNGGAS
-588 ASLSTGTG
+588 ASGDVQKTDKGTLIV
-596 DAQKAA
+596 
-602 NGNLIINGNEL
+602 NGSEL

-623 LDANLRRMSDELK
+623 ISDNLQRLSEALK

-646 VKNGT
+646 VKSGT

-661 LARSINAL
+661 LAKSINAL
-669 NAYISGLDDKDRA
+669 NAYVSKLDDKDRA
-682 LIPNSIWDGL
+682 LIPDSFRDGI

-701 IRETLAGNGKMENAI
+701 IREHLAGNGKMENAI

-721 LTPETRRKYNIV
+721 LTPETRRQYNII

>member
-1 MASNNQLSYQTAT
+1 MVGS
-14 IDPTI
+14 I
-19 AGYAA
+19 
-24 KDPWFALGLLLS
+24 
-36 RGWVENYNERGIRK
+36 
-50 LQESLKGKDGLTPAD
+50 
-65 ANADAAATNAA
+65 
-76 GGTPTVNAG
+76 
-85 TTAAT
+85 
-90 DTANAATANASADNT
+90 
-105 QKTPQIFSA
+105 
-114 NQNPVMA
+114 
-121 QVDPY
+121 
-126 KITPMAVQPSDVQ
+126 
-139 KAVMEKAVADN
+139 VA
-150 ATPQAGD
+150 
-157 AGYKDA
+157 
-163 LMARVRNILYDPN
+163 
-176 NQWAQSAARGAIYN
+176 
-190 KLKEMGDPGGGNPY
+190 
-204 AMGNYI
+204 
-210 DPSKNFSQQAL
+210 
-221 AQSFANK
+221 
-228 WTPQTVMNADGTV
+228 
-241 TQNPAPGYVANNPL
+241 
-255 QGASMYAMQ
+255 
-264 GNTNQGIQS
+264 
-273 PDMNAQFRAYL
+273 
-284 NGETPQ
+284 
-290 TAPVLDAVQAA
+290 
-301 QAQQAATDNTQNV
+301 DNTQNV

-328 QGEKSD
+328 QDEKSD
-334 EPVQQEQTSQEEK
+334 EPAQQEQASQEE
-347 PVVSKLET
+347 PAVSKSET
-355 TATEQNSQNGKTV
+355 VATEQNSQNGKTV

-388 WIAQVTQAGIAQGR
+388 WIAQVTQTGIAQGR

-463 MQTLNEID
+463 MKTLNEID
-471 SIDPERGAQIR
+471 SIDPERATQIR

-489 TFLKENIN
+489 TFLKENIS
-497 NFNKARDVGYSM
+497 NFNKARDVGYSI

-522 RKELGAYDDQRAIN
+522 HETLGQFDDERTKDMA
-536 RLIKTH
+536 KWKH
-542 ALKVAWQ
+542 AMSVAWRNQ
-549 NEELANK
+549 ELADR

-574 GMLILGGLRGKGGS
+574 SMLLGLGGKGNGV
-588 ASLSTGTG
+588 ASGDVQKTSKGT
-596 DAQKAA
+596 
-602 NGNLIINGNEL
+602 LVINGNEL

-646 VKNGT
+646 IKNGT

-669 NAYISGLDDKDRA
+669 DAYISGLDDKDRA

-701 IRETLAGNGKMENAI
+701 IRENLAGNGKMENAI

-721 LTPETRRKYNIV
+721 LTPETRQMYNII

>member
-1 MASNNQLSYQTAT
+1 MANNNQLSYQTAT

-24 KDPWFALGLLLS
+24 RDPGFALGLLLG

-65 ANADAAATNAA
+65 ANANAAVTNAA
-76 GGTPTVNAG
+76 GGTPAINTG
-85 TTAAT
+85 AAS
-90 DTANAATANASADNT
+90 ASADNA
-105 QKTPQIFSA
+105 KPTPQIFSA

-126 KITPMAVQPSDVQ
+126 KITPMSVQPSDVQ
-139 KAVMEKAVADN
+139 KAVMENTIAN
-150 ATPQAGD
+150 ASAPQAGD
-157 AGYKDA
+157 TGYKDA

-255 QGASMYAMQ
+255 QGASMYAIQ
-264 GNTNQGIQS
+264 GNANQGIQ
-273 PDMNAQFRAYL
+273 PTDMAAQFRAYL

-301 QAQQAATDNTQNV
+301 QAQQAVADNTQNV

-328 QGEKSD
+328 QDKKSD
-334 EPVQQEQTSQEEK
+334 EPVQQEQTSQEE
-347 PVVSKLET
+347 PAVSKSET

-454 NANTTVPKL
+454 NAGTTVPKL

-489 TFLKENIN
+489 TFLKENIS

-522 RKELGAYDDQRAIN
+522 HETLGQFDDERAKN
-536 RLIKTH
+536 MAKWKH
-542 ALKVAWQ
+542 AMSVAWRNQ
-549 NEELANK
+549 ELADR

-574 GMLILGGLRGKGGS
+574 GMLLGLGGKGNGA
-588 ASLSTGTG
+588 ASGDVQKTSKGT
-596 DAQKAA
+596 
-602 NGNLIINGNEL
+602 LVINGNEL

-646 VKNGT
+646 IKNGT

-661 LARSINAL
+661 LAKSINAL
-669 NAYISGLDDKDRA
+669 DAYISGLDDKDRA

-701 IRETLAGNGKMENAI
+701 IRENLAGNGKMENAI

-721 LTPETRRKYNIV
+721 LTPETRQKYNII
-733 TE
+733 T

>member
-1 MASNNQLSYQTAT
+1 MANNNQLSYQTAT

-24 KDPWFALGLLLS
+24 RDPGFALGLLLG

-50 LQESLKGKDGLTPAD
+50 LQDSLKGKDGLTPAGEP
-65 ANADAAATNAA
+65 AKPSEQSQTNSE
-76 GGTPTVNAG
+76 T
-85 TTAAT
+85 
-90 DTANAATANASADNT
+90 ASADNAK
-105 QKTPQIFSA
+105 QVPQIFSA
-114 NQNPVMA
+114 NQSPTMQTVNPYQPQAVNA
-121 QVDPY
+121 SQ
-126 KITPMAVQPSDVQ
+126 PMTDTQ
-139 KAVMEKAVADN
+139 KAVMENAVAN
-150 ATPQAGD
+150 ASAPQAGD

-241 TQNPAPGYVANNPL
+241 TQNAAPRYVSNNPL
-255 QGASMYAMQ
+255 QGASMYAIQ
-264 GNTNQGIQS
+264 GNASQGIQ
-273 PDMNAQFRAYL
+273 PTDMAAQFRAYL

-301 QAQQAATDNTQNV
+301 QAQQAVADNTQNV

-328 QGEKSD
+328 QDKKSD
-334 EPVQQEQTSQEEK
+334 EPVQQEQASQEE
-347 PVVSKLET
+347 PAVSKSET
-355 TATEQNSQNGKTV
+355 AATEQNSQNGKTV
-368 QYALQNNVQPTP
+368 QFALQNNVQPTP

-454 NANTTVPKL
+454 NADTTVPKL
-463 MQTLNEID
+463 MRTLNEID
-471 SIDPERGAQIR
+471 SIDPERGTQIR

-497 NFNKARDVGYSM
+497 NFNKARDVGYSI

-522 RKELGAYDDQRAIN
+522 HERLGQFDDERTKDMA
-536 RLIKTH
+536 KWKH
-542 ALKVAWQ
+542 AMSVAWQ
-549 NEELANK
+549 NEALANR
-556 ANLISKYSNGQ
+556 ANLIAKYSNGQ

-574 GMLILGGLRGKGGS
+574 GMLIMGGFGGKGGGGAS
-588 ASLSTGTG
+588 ASG
-596 DAQKAA
+596 DAQKTDK
-602 NGNLIINGNEL
+602 GTLIINGNEL

-646 VKNGT
+646 IKNGT
-651 SSDGKDNKDN
+651 SSNGKDNKDN
-661 LARSINAL
+661 LAKSINAL

-682 LIPNSIWDGL
+682 LIPTSIWDGL

-701 IRETLAGNGKMENAI
+701 IREALAGNGKMENAI

-721 LTPETRRKYNIV
+721 LTPETRQKYNIV
-733 TE
+733 T

>member
-1 MASNNQLSYQTAT
+1 MANNNQLSYQTAT

-24 KDPWFALGLLLS
+24 RDPGFALGLLLG

-50 LQESLKGKDGLTPAD
+50 LQDSLKGKDGLTPGGDPAKPSEQSQTNSETASTD
-65 ANADAAATNAA
+65 NAKQ
-76 GGTPTVNAG
+76 V
-85 TTAAT
+85 
-90 DTANAATANASADNT
+90 
-105 QKTPQIFSA
+105 PQIFSA
-114 NQNPVMA
+114 NQSPTMQTVNAYQPQA
-121 QVDPY
+121 VDASQ
-126 KITPMAVQPSDVQ
+126 PMTDTQ
-139 KAVMEKAVADN
+139 KAVMENAVAN
-150 ATPQAGD
+150 ASTPQAGD
-157 AGYKDA
+157 VGYKDA

-221 AQSFANK
+221 AHSFANK
-228 WTPQTVMNADGTV
+228 WTPQTVINTDGTV

-255 QGASMYAMQ
+255 QGASMYAVQ
-264 GNTNQGIQS
+264 GNVNQGIQ
-273 PDMNAQFRAYL
+273 PTDLNTQFRAYL

-301 QAQQAATDNTQNV
+301 QAQQAVADNTQNV

-334 EPVQQEQTSQEEK
+334 EPVQQEQTSQEE
-347 PVVSKLET
+347 PVVSKSET
-355 TATEQNSQNGKTV
+355 TATEQNSPNGKTV
-368 QYALQNNVQPTP
+368 QFALQNNVQPTP

-454 NANTTVPKL
+454 NADTTVPKL

-471 SIDPERGAQIR
+471 SIDPERGTQIR

-497 NFNKARDVGYSM
+497 NFNKARDVGYSI

-522 RKELGAYDDQRAIN
+522 HETLGQFDDERTKDMA
-536 RLIKTH
+536 KWKH
-542 ALKVAWQ
+542 AMSVAWRNQ
-549 NEELANK
+549 ELADR

-574 GMLILGGLRGKGGS
+574 SMLLGLGGKGNGV
-588 ASLSTGTG
+588 ASGDVQKTSKGT
-596 DAQKAA
+596 
-602 NGNLIINGNEL
+602 LVINGNEL

-646 VKNGT
+646 IKNG
-651 SSDGKDNKDN
+651 DGGDN
-661 LARSINAL
+661 LAKSIDAL

-682 LIPNSIWDGL
+682 LIPTSIWDGL

-701 IRETLAGNGKMENAI
+701 IRENLAGNGKMENAI

-721 LTPETRRKYNIV
+721 LTPETRQKYNIV
-733 TE
+733 T

>member
-1 MASNNQLSYQTAT
+1 MANNNQLSYQTAT

-24 KDPWFALGLLLS
+24 RDPGFALGLLLG

-50 LQESLKGKDGLTPAD
+50 LQDSLKGKDGLTPGGESAQPSEQSQTNSEAASTD
-65 ANADAAATNAA
+65 NAKQ
-76 GGTPTVNAG
+76 V
-85 TTAAT
+85 
-90 DTANAATANASADNT
+90 
-105 QKTPQIFSA
+105 PQIFSA
-114 NQNPVMA
+114 NQSPAMQTVNPYQPQAVNA
-121 QVDPY
+121 SQ
-126 KITPMAVQPSDVQ
+126 PMTDTQ
-139 KAVMEKAVADN
+139 KAVMENAVAN
-150 ATPQAGD
+150 ASTPQAGD

-190 KLKEMGDPGGGNPY
+190 KLKEMVDPGGGNPY

-241 TQNPAPGYVANNPL
+241 TQNPAPGYVASNPL

-264 GNTNQGIQS
+264 GNANQGIQS
-273 PDMNAQFRAYL
+273 PDINAQFRAYL

-301 QAQQAATDNTQNV
+301 QAQQAVADNTQNV

-334 EPVQQEQTSQEEK
+334 EPVQQEQTSQEE
-347 PVVSKLET
+347 PVVSKSGT
-355 TATEQNSQNGKTV
+355 GATEQNSQNGKTV
-368 QYALQNNVQPTP
+368 QSALQNNVQPTP

-426 KQAVDGLLN
+426 KQAVDGLLS

-447 NLLPTME
+447 SLLPTME
-454 NANTTVPKL
+454 NADTTVPKL

-471 SIDPERGAQIR
+471 SIDPERGTQIR

-489 TFLKENIN
+489 TFLKENIS

-522 RKELGAYDDQRAIN
+522 QKEIGAYNDERAIN

-556 ANLISKYSNGQ
+556 ANLISKYSNGR

-596 DAQKAA
+596 DARQTA

-636 GYMAN
+636 DYMAN

-646 VKNGT
+646 IKNG
-651 SSDGKDNKDN
+651 DGGDN
-661 LARSINAL
+661 LAKSIDAL

-692 QQQLYAANY
+692 QQQLYAANF
-701 IRETLAGNGKMENAI
+701 IRENLAGNGKMENAI

-721 LTPETRRKYNIV
+721 LTPETRQKYNIV

>member
-1 MASNNQLSYQTAT
+1 MANNNQLSYQTAT

-24 KDPWFALGLLLS
+24 RDPGFALGLLLG

-50 LQESLKGKDGLTPAD
+50 LQESLKGKDGLPPAD
-65 ANADAAATNAA
+65 ANANAAVTNAA
-76 GGTPTVNAG
+76 GGTPAINTG
-85 TTAAT
+85 AASSSA
-90 DTANAATANASADNT
+90 DTANATTASASADNA
-105 QKTPQIFSA
+105 KPTPQIFSA

-139 KAVMEKAVADN
+139 KAVMENIIAN
-150 ATPQAGD
+150 ASNPQAGD
-157 AGYKDA
+157 PGYKDA

-176 NQWAQSAARGAIYN
+176 NKWAQSAARGAIYN
-190 KLKEMGDPGGGNPY
+190 KLKAMGDPGGGNPY
-204 AMGNYI
+204 AIGNYD

-228 WTPQTVMNADGTV
+228 WTPQAVMNADGTV
-241 TQNPAPGYVANNPL
+241 TQNPAPGYVSNNPL
-255 QGASMYAMQ
+255 KGASMYAM
-264 GNTNQGIQS
+264 NANQGIQ
-273 PDMNAQFRAYL
+273 PTDMAAQFRAYL

-301 QAQQAATDNTQNV
+301 QTQQEAADNTV
-314 IPPQAKTANFTDAE
+314 IPPQAKAANFTDAE
-328 QGEKSD
+328 QDKKSD
-334 EPVQQEQTSQEEK
+334 EPVQQEQTSQEE
-347 PVVSKLET
+347 PSVSKSET
-355 TATEQNSQNGKTV
+355 TATEQNSKNGKTV

-522 RKELGAYDDQRAIN
+522 HERIGQFDDERAKN
-536 RLIKTH
+536 MAKWKH
-542 ALKVAWQ
+542 AMSVAWKNQ
-549 NEELANK
+549 DLADK

-574 GMLILGGLRGKGGS
+574 SMLLGLGGKGNGA
-588 ASLSTGTG
+588 ASGDVQKTSKGT
-596 DAQKAA
+596 
-602 NGNLIINGNEL
+602 LVINGNEL

-646 VKNGT
+646 IKNG
-651 SSDGKDNKDN
+651 DGGDN
-661 LARSINAL
+661 LAKSIDAL

-692 QQQLYAANY
+692 QQQMYAANY

-721 LTPETRRKYNIV
+721 LTPETRQKYNII
-733 TE
+733 T

>member
-1 MASNNQLSYQTAT
+1 MANNNQLSYQTAT

-24 KDPWFALGLLLS
+24 RDPGFALGLLLG

-50 LQESLKGKDGLTPAD
+50 LQDSLKGKDGLTPAD
-65 ANADAAATNAA
+65 ANANAAVTNAA
-76 GGTPTVNAG
+76 GGTPAINTG
-85 TTAAT
+85 AASSSA
-90 DTANAATANASADNT
+90 DTANAATASASADNA
-105 QKTPQIFSA
+105 KPTPQIFSA

-139 KAVMEKAVADN
+139 KAVMENIISN
-150 ATPQAGD
+150 ASAPQAGD

-190 KLKEMGDPGGGNPY
+190 KLKAMGDPGGGNPY
-204 AMGNYI
+204 AIGNYD

-241 TQNPAPGYVANNPL
+241 TQNPAPGYVSSNPL
-255 QGASMYAMQ
+255 QGASMYAIQ
-264 GNTNQGIQS
+264 GNANQGIQ
-273 PDMNAQFRAYL
+273 PADMAAQFMAYL

-301 QAQQAATDNTQNV
+301 QAQQAAADNTV

-328 QGEKSD
+328 QDEKSD
-334 EPVQQEQTSQEEK
+334 EPVQQEQTSQEE
-347 PVVSKLET
+347 PAVSKSET
-355 TATEQNSQNGKTV
+355 AATEQNSKNGKTV

-489 TFLKENIN
+489 TFLKENIS

-522 RKELGAYDDQRAIN
+522 HERIGQFDDERTKNMA
-536 RLIKTH
+536 KWKH
-542 ALKVAWQ
+542 AMSVAWKNQ
-549 NEELANK
+549 ELADK

-574 GMLILGGLRGKGGS
+574 GMLLGLGGKGSGV
-588 ASLSTGTG
+588 ASGDVQKTSKGT
-596 DAQKAA
+596 
-602 NGNLIINGNEL
+602 LIINGNEL

-641 STADD
+641 PTADD
-646 VKNGT
+646 IKNG
-651 SSDGKDNKDN
+651 DGGDN
-661 LARSINAL
+661 LAKSIDAL

-682 LIPNSIWDGL
+682 LIPTSIWDGL

-701 IRETLAGNGKMENAI
+701 IRENLAGNGKMENAI

-721 LTPETRRKYNIV
+721 LTPETRQKYNII
-733 TE
+733 T

>member
-1 MASNNQLSYQTAT
+1 MANNNQLSYQTAT

-24 KDPWFALGLLLS
+24 KDPGFALGLLLG

-65 ANADAAATNAA
+65 ANADAAS
-76 GGTPTVNAG
+76 GTP
-85 TTAAT
+85 AAT
-90 DTANAATANASADNT
+90 DTANAATASASADNA
-105 QKTPQIFSA
+105 KPTPQIFSA

-139 KAVMEKAVADN
+139 KAVMENTIAN
-150 ATPQAGD
+150 ASNPQAGD

-190 KLKEMGDPGGGNPY
+190 KLKAMGDPGGGNPY
-204 AMGNYI
+204 AIGNYD

-228 WTPQTVMNADGTV
+228 WTPQATMNADGTV
-241 TQNPAPGYVANNPL
+241 TQNAAPGYVSNNPL
-255 QGASMYAMQ
+255 QGASMYAIQ
-264 GNTNQGIQS
+264 GNANQSIQS
-273 PDMNAQFRAYL
+273 PDMAAQFRAYL

-290 TAPVLDAVQAA
+290 TAPVLDAVQA
-301 QAQQAATDNTQNV
+301 QQAVADNTQNV

-328 QGEKSD
+328 QDKKSD
-334 EPVQQEQTSQEEK
+334 EPVQQEQASQEE
-347 PVVSKLET
+347 PTVSKSET
-355 TATEQNSQNGKTV
+355 AATEQNSQNGKTV
-368 QYALQNNVQPTP
+368 QSALQNNVQPTP

-454 NANTTVPKL
+454 NANTAVPKL

-522 RKELGAYDDQRAIN
+522 RKELGAYDDERAIKK
-536 RLIKTH
+536 LVTEH

-556 ANLISKYSNGQ
+556 ANLIAKYSNGQ

-588 ASLSTGTG
+588 SSLPTGTG
-596 DAQKAA
+596 DARQAA

-613 SKTQTARSNE
+613 SKTQTARSNK
-623 LDANLRRMSDELK
+623 LDANLQRLSEALK
-636 GYMAN
+636 GYMAS

-646 VKNGT
+646 VKSGT

-661 LARSINAL
+661 LAKSINAL
-669 NAYISGLDDKDRA
+669 NAYISELDDKDRA
-682 LIPNSIWDGL
+682 LIPNSVWDGI

-701 IRETLAGNGKMENAI
+701 IREHLAGNGKMENAI

-721 LTPETRRKYNIV
+721 LTPETRQKYNIV
-733 TE
+733 T

>member
-1 MASNNQLSYQTAT
+1 MANNNQLSYQTAT

-24 KDPWFALGLLLS
+24 RDPGFALGLLLG

-50 LQESLKGKDGLTPAD
+50 LQESLKGKDGLTPGGESAQPSEQSQ
-65 ANADAAATNAA
+65 ANSGTASTDNAKQ
-76 GGTPTVNAG
+76 V
-85 TTAAT
+85 
-90 DTANAATANASADNT
+90 
-105 QKTPQIFSA
+105 PQIFSA
-114 NQNPVMA
+114 NQSPTMQTVNPYQPQAVNA
-121 QVDPY
+121 SQ
-126 KITPMAVQPSDVQ
+126 PMTDTQ
-139 KAVMEKAVADN
+139 KAVMENAVAN
-150 ATPQAGD
+150 ASTPQAGD

-255 QGASMYAMQ
+255 QGASMYAM
-264 GNTNQGIQS
+264 NANQGIQL
-273 PDMNAQFRAYL
+273 PDMAAQFKAYL

-301 QAQQAATDNTQNV
+301 QAQQAAADNTQNV

-328 QGEKSD
+328 QDEKSD
-334 EPVQQEQTSQEEK
+334 EPVQQEQTSQEE
-347 PVVSKLET
+347 PAVSKMET
-355 TATEQNSQNGKTV
+355 AATEQNSQNGKTV

-471 SIDPERGAQIR
+471 SIDPERGTQIR

-497 NFNKARDVGYSM
+497 NFNKARDVGYSR

-522 RKELGAYDDQRAIN
+522 HETLGQFDDERTKNMA
-536 RLIKTH
+536 KWKH
-542 ALKVAWQ
+542 AMSVAWRNQ
-549 NEELANK
+549 DLADR

-574 GMLILGGLRGKGGS
+574 GMLLGLGGKVNGVASGDVQKTSKGT
-588 ASLSTGTG
+588 LV
-596 DAQKAA
+596 
-602 NGNLIINGNEL
+602 INGNEL
-613 SKTQTARSNE
+613 NKTQTARSNE
-623 LDANLRRMSDELK
+623 LDAKLRRMSDELK

-651 SSDGKDNKDN
+651 SSNGKDNKDN

-669 NAYISGLDDKDRA
+669 DAYISGLDDKDRA

-692 QQQLYAANY
+692 QQQLYAANF
-701 IRETLAGNGKMENAI
+701 IRENLAGNGKMENAI

-721 LTPETRRKYNIV
+721 LTPETRQKYNIV

>member
-1 MASNNQLSYQTAT
+1 MANNNQLSYQTAT

-24 KDPWFALGLLLS
+24 RDPGFALGLLLG

-65 ANADAAATNAA
+65 ANANAAVTNAA
-76 GGTPTVNAG
+76 GGTPAINTG
-85 TTAAT
+85 AASSSA
-90 DTANAATANASADNT
+90 DTANAATASASADNA
-105 QKTPQIFSA
+105 KPTPQIFSA

-139 KAVMEKAVADN
+139 KAVMENTIAN
-150 ATPQAGD
+150 ASAPQAGD

-255 QGASMYAMQ
+255 QGASMYAM
-264 GNTNQGIQS
+264 NANQGIQL
-273 PDMNAQFRAYL
+273 PDMAAQFKTYL

-301 QAQQAATDNTQNV
+301 QTQQAVADNTQNV

-328 QGEKSD
+328 QDEKSD
-334 EPVQQEQTSQEEK
+334 EPVQQEQASQEE
-347 PVVSKLET
+347 PAVSKMET
-355 TATEQNSQNGKTV
+355 AATEQNSQNGKTV
-368 QYALQNNVQPTP
+368 QSALQNNVQPTP

-454 NANTTVPKL
+454 NAGTTVPKL

-471 SIDPERGAQIR
+471 SIDPERGTQIR

-522 RKELGAYDDQRAIN
+522 HETLGQFDDERTKNMA
-536 RLIKTH
+536 KWKH
-542 ALKVAWQ
+542 AMSVAWRNQ
-549 NEELANK
+549 DLADR

-574 GMLILGGLRGKGGS
+574 GMLLGLGGKVNGVASGDVQKTSKGT
-588 ASLSTGTG
+588 LV
-596 DAQKAA
+596 
-602 NGNLIINGNEL
+602 INGNEL
-613 SKTQTARSNE
+613 NKTQTARSNE

-669 NAYISGLDDKDRA
+669 DAYISGLDDKDRA

-692 QQQLYAANY
+692 QQQLYAANF
-701 IRETLAGNGKMENAI
+701 IRENLAGNGKMENAI

-721 LTPETRRKYNIV
+721 LTPETRQKYNIV
-733 TE
+733 T

>member
-1 MASNNQLSYQTAT
+1 MANNNQLSYQTAT

-24 KDPWFALGLLLS
+24 RDPGFALGLLLG

-65 ANADAAATNAA
+65 ANANAAVTNAA
-76 GGTPTVNAG
+76 GGTPTINTG
-85 TTAAT
+85 AASSSA
-90 DTANAATANASADNT
+90 DTANAATASASADNA
-105 QKTPQIFSA
+105 KPTPQIFSA

-139 KAVMEKAVADN
+139 KAVMENIIAN
-150 ATPQAGD
+150 ASNPQAGD
-157 AGYKDA
+157 PGYKDA

-190 KLKEMGDPGGGNPY
+190 KLKAMGDPGGGNPY
-204 AMGNYI
+204 AMGNYD
-210 DPSKNFSQQAL
+210 DPSKNFYQQAL

-241 TQNPAPGYVANNPL
+241 TQNPAPGYVSNNPL
-255 QGASMYAMQ
+255 QGASMYAIQ
-264 GNTNQGIQS
+264 GNANQGVQS

-301 QAQQAATDNTQNV
+301 QTQQAAADNTV
-314 IPPQAKTANFTDAE
+314 IPPQAKAANFTDAE
-328 QGEKSD
+328 QDKKSD
-334 EPVQQEQTSQEEK
+334 EPVQQEQTSQEE
-347 PVVSKLET
+347 PAVSKSET
-355 TATEQNSQNGKTV
+355 AATEQNSKNGKTV

-497 NFNKARDVGYSM
+497 NFNKARDVGYSI

-522 RKELGAYDDQRAIN
+522 HERIGQFDDERTKNMA
-536 RLIKTH
+536 KWKH
-542 ALKVAWQ
+542 AMSVAWKNQ
-549 NEELANK
+549 ELADK

-574 GMLILGGLRGKGGS
+574 SMLLGLGGKGNGA
-588 ASLSTGTG
+588 ASGDVQKTSKGT
-596 DAQKAA
+596 
-602 NGNLIINGNEL
+602 LVINGNEL

-646 VKNGT
+646 IKNGT

-669 NAYISGLDDKDRA
+669 DAYISGLDDKDRA

-701 IRETLAGNGKMENAI
+701 IRENLAGNGKMENAI

-721 LTPETRRKYNIV
+721 LTPETRQKYNII
-733 TE
+733 T

>member
-1 MASNNQLSYQTAT
+1 MANNNQLSYQTAT

-24 KDPWFALGLLLS
+24 RDPGFALGLLLG

-50 LQESLKGKDGLTPAD
+50 LQDSLKGKDGLT
-65 ANADAAATNAA
+65 A
-76 GGTPTVNAG
+76 GGESAQPSEQSQTNSEVASTDNAK
-85 TTAAT
+85 
-90 DTANAATANASADNT
+90 
-105 QKTPQIFSA
+105 QVPQIFSA
-114 NQNPVMA
+114 NQSPTMQTVNPYQPQAVNA
-121 QVDPY
+121 SQ
-126 KITPMAVQPSDVQ
+126 PMTDTQ
-139 KAVMEKAVADN
+139 KAVMENAVAN
-150 ATPQAGD
+150 ASAPQAGD
-157 AGYKDA
+157 TGYKDA

-264 GNTNQGIQS
+264 GNANQGIQS
-273 PDMNAQFRAYL
+273 PDMAAQFRAYL

-301 QAQQAATDNTQNV
+301 QAQQAVADNTQNV

-328 QGEKSD
+328 QGEKGD

-355 TATEQNSQNGKTV
+355 AATEQNSQNGKTV

-380 LKPFSVKD
+380 LKPFSVKN

-447 NLLPTME
+447 SLLPTME

-471 SIDPERGAQIR
+471 SIDPERGTQIR

-489 TFLKENIN
+489 TFLKENIS

-522 RKELGAYDDQRAIN
+522 QKEIGAYNDERAIN

-556 ANLISKYSNGQ
+556 ANLISKYSNGR

-588 ASLSTGTG
+588 TSFSTGTG

-646 VKNGT
+646 IKNGT

-661 LARSINAL
+661 LAKSINAL
-669 NAYISGLDDKDRA
+669 DAYISGLDDKDRA

-701 IRETLAGNGKMENAI
+701 IRENLAGNGKMENAI

-721 LTPETRRKYNIV
+721 LTPETRQKYNIV
-733 TE
+733 T

>member
-1 MASNNQLSYQTAT
+1 MANNNQLSYQTAT

-24 KDPWFALGLLLS
+24 RDPGFALGLLLG

-65 ANADAAATNAA
+65 ANANAAVTNAA
-76 GGTPTVNAG
+76 GGTPAINTG
-85 TTAAT
+85 AASSSA
-90 DTANAATANASADNT
+90 DTANAATASASADNA
-105 QKTPQIFSA
+105 KPTPQIFSA

-139 KAVMEKAVADN
+139 KAVMENTIAN
-150 ATPQAGD
+150 ASTPQAGD

-255 QGASMYAMQ
+255 QGASMYAIQ
-264 GNTNQGIQS
+264 GNANQGIQS
-273 PDMNAQFRAYL
+273 PDMNAQFKAYL

-301 QAQQAATDNTQNV
+301 QAQQAVADNTQNV

-334 EPVQQEQTSQEEK
+334 EPVQQEQASQEE
-347 PVVSKLET
+347 PAVSKSET
-355 TATEQNSQNGKTV
+355 AATEQNSQNGKTV

-463 MQTLNEID
+463 MRTLNEID
-471 SIDPERGAQIR
+471 SIDPERGTQIR

-522 RKELGAYDDQRAIN
+522 HERIGQFDDERTKDMA
-536 RLIKTH
+536 KWKH
-542 ALKVAWQ
+542 AMSVAWRNQ
-549 NEELANK
+549 DLADR

-574 GMLILGGLRGKGGS
+574 GMLLGLGGKVNGVASGDVQKTSKGT
-588 ASLSTGTG
+588 LV
-596 DAQKAA
+596 
-602 NGNLIINGNEL
+602 INGNEL

-641 STADD
+641 STTDD
-646 VKNGT
+646 IKNG
-651 SSDGKDNKDN
+651 DGGDN
-661 LARSINAL
+661 LAKSIDAL

-701 IRETLAGNGKMENAI
+701 IRENLAGNGKMENAI

-721 LTPETRRKYNIV
+721 LTPETRQMYNII